1 MKSAT
6 ETSAP
11 TRKPRVAPSWKVALL
26 VIIGY
31 SIVTPGL
38 MAISGLDY
46 DELFYSSAN
55 VWKGVLIPLMAGA
68 VYLLAVVSFLRWDHV
83 FGDPGR
89 LPMNKL
95 LWAPVVLMTVGAII
109 RFTGVPGDI
118 PFDLIA
124 LIIAAGV
131 LVGFT
136 EETVFRGILLRAMR
150 AGRLPEIKVAIIVSV
165 AFGLFHLTNLGVGS
179 PLPVVLFQV
188 TIASISGFALYLAR
202 RGTGLLVAGMVLH
215 GFWDISS
222 FLVSTEDGFTSL
234 GANVAQGLLILNV
247 IVILAAVVWAYKNQP
262 VLRLTE
268 SGTTEG
274 G

>member
-1 MKSAT
+1 
-6 ETSAP
+6 
-11 TRKPRVAPSWKVALL
+11 LL

-247 IVILAAVVWAYKNQP
+247 IVILVAVVWAYRNQP